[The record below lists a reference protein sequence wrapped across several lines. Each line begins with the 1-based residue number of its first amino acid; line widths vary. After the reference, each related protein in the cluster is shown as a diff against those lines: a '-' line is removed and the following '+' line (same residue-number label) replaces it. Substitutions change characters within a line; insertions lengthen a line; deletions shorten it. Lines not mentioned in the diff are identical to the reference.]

1 MEPKKSQGPGLAKI
15 AGSAVLLCIALVGAA
30 YFLRDRSQPASGE
43 QGSLATSRLQWIL
56 TRCEEA
62 PIVDVVDGRERLR
75 CSNKSHPA
83 FMLEVVGK
91 GEDIDSA
98 GMMVPMRGS
107 MNRLHERIQVGLEM
121 FGLIAGVQ
129 GEVFLPRDYIDAIG
143 MRETSFEFE
152 GRSYITQPV
161 ANVGLLFI
169 VRPGAGDAGV
179 EK

>member
-1 MEPKKSQGPGLAKI
+1 
-15 AGSAVLLCIALVGAA
+15 
-30 YFLRDRSQPASGE
+30 
-43 QGSLATSRLQWIL
+43 
-56 TRCEEA
+56 
-62 PIVDVVDGRERLR
+62 
-75 CSNKSHPA
+75 
-83 FMLEVVGK
+83 MLEVVGK
-91 GEDIDSA
+91 GEDIYSA

-143 MRETSFEFE
+143 TRETSFEFE
-152 GRSYITQPV
+152 GRAYITQPV